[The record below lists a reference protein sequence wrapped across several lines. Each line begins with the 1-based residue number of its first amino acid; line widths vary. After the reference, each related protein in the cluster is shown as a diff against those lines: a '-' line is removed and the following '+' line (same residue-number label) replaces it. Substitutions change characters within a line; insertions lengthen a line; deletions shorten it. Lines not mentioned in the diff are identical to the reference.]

1 MSDKISLEK
10 NCNSAEIQEIN
21 QKLDFLIGEVKSI
34 RHDMKELQS
43 QNTDKLYQL
52 DSRFYQLCSDLQS
65 QIYKFQS
72 EFYSGNQNISRELKE
87 LQEQTTYSRFM
98 DKVLPLTPAF
108 LIGGMVWLFLIA
120 IILD

>member
-10 NCNSAEIQEIN
+10 NCNSTEIQEIN
-21 QKLDFLIGEVKSI
+21 QKLDFLIDEVKNI
-34 RHDMKELQS
+34 RRDMKELQS

-52 DSRFYQLCSDLQS
+52 DSRFYKLCSDLQS

-72 EFYSGNQNISRELKE
+72 EFYSGNQNVSKELKE

-108 LIGGMVWLFLIA
+108 LIVGMVWLFLIVL
-120 IILD
+120 ILD

>member
-1 MSDKISLEK
+1 MSEKISLEK

-21 QKLDFLIGEVKSI
+21 QKLDFLIDEVKNI
-34 RHDMKELQS
+34 RRDMKELQS

-52 DSRFYQLCSDLQS
+52 DSRFYKLCSDLQS

-72 EFYSGNQNISRELKE
+72 EFYSGNQNVSKELKE

-108 LIGGMVWLFLIA
+108 LIVGMVWLFLIVL
-120 IILD
+120 ILD

>member
-1 MSDKISLEK
+1 
-10 NCNSAEIQEIN
+10 
-21 QKLDFLIGEVKSI
+21 
-34 RHDMKELQS
+34 MKELQS

-52 DSRFYQLCSDLQS
+52 DSRFYKLCSDLQS

-72 EFYSGNQNISRELKE
+72 EFYSGNQNVSKELKE

-108 LIGGMVWLFLIA
+108 LIVGMVWLFLIVL
-120 IILD
+120 ILD

>member
-34 RHDMKELQS
+34 RRDMKELQS

-108 LIGGMVWLFLIA
+108 LIGGMVWLFLIT